1 MQPKHIAIVMDGN
14 GRWAERRRRPRSFG
28 HKAGVDAT
36 RTVVESC
43 LKRGIPA
50 LTLFAFSSEN
60 WGRPRTEVRSLMDL
74 FLRSL
79 NREVDELHGN
89 GVRLQFVG
97 QIADF
102 SEPLRSGM
110 RKVQDIT
117 SDNDT
122 MRLSIAVNYG
132 GRWDIS
138 QAAKALATKAANGE
152 LNPQEIDEK
161 LMAQHC
167 CLSDLPEPD
176 LLIRTGGEMRISNF
190 LLWQLAYTEFYF
202 SDVLWPDFKDAD
214 LELAIEAFGARKRRF
229 GCTDTP
235 DERSSHIA

>member
-36 RTVVESC
+36 RNVVESC

-60 WGRPRTEVRSLMDL
+60 WNRPRTEVRGLMDL

-79 NREVDELHGN
+79 NREVDELHTN
-89 GVRLQFVG
+89 GVCIKFIG
-97 QIADF
+97 QVADF

-110 RKVQDIT
+110 RQVEAT
-117 SDNDT
+117 TRDNKE

-132 GRWDIS
+132 GRWDIVH
-138 QAAKALATKAANGE
+138 AAQQIAEKAVAGDLDPASIEEQTLAR
-152 LNPQEIDEK
+152 
-161 LMAQHC
+161 HC
-167 CLSDLPEPD
+167 CLADLPEPD

-190 LLWQLAYTEFYF
+190 LLWQMAYTEFFF
-202 SDVLWPDFKDAD
+202 SEVLWPDFSDAD
-214 LELAIEAFGARKRRF
+214 LELAINAFQSRQRRF
-229 GCTDTP
+229 GGTAKSDNV
-235 DERSSHIA
+235 A

>member
-14 GRWAERRRRPRSFG
+14 GRWAERRKRPRSFG

-36 RTVVESC
+36 RGVVESC

-50 LTLFAFSSEN
+50 LTIFAFSSEN
-60 WGRPRTEVRSLMDL
+60 WNRPRTEVRGLMDL

-79 NREVDELHGN
+79 NREVNDLHAN
-89 GVRLQFVG
+89 GVCLKFIG
-97 QIADF
+97 QVADF

-110 RKVQDIT
+110 RQVEASTRDNKV
-117 SDNDT
+117 

-132 GRWDIS
+132 GRWDIVN
-138 QAAKALATKAANGE
+138 AARKIAHKAAAGE
-152 LNPQEIDEK
+152 LDPATVDE
-161 LMAQHC
+161 LTLSQYC
-167 CLSDLPEPD
+167 CLADLPEPD

-202 SDVLWPDFKDAD
+202 SNVLWPDFNDAE
-214 LELAIEAFGARKRRF
+214 LEIAIEAFRSRQRRF
-229 GCTDTP
+229 GGTP
-235 DERSSHIA
+235 TVVRSNRIA

>member
-36 RTVVESC
+36 RNVVESC

-60 WGRPRTEVRSLMDL
+60 WNRPRTEVRGLMDL

-79 NREVDELHGN
+79 NREVDELHTN
-89 GVRLQFVG
+89 GVCIKFIG
-97 QIADF
+97 QVADF

-110 RKVQDIT
+110 RQVEAT
-117 SDNDT
+117 TRDNKE

-132 GRWDIS
+132 GRWDIVH
-138 QAAKALATKAANGE
+138 AAQQIAEKAVAGDLDPASIEEQTLAR
-152 LNPQEIDEK
+152 
-161 LMAQHC
+161 HC
-167 CLSDLPEPD
+167 CLADLPEPD

-190 LLWQLAYTEFYF
+190 LLWQMAYTEFFF
-202 SDVLWPDFKDAD
+202 SEVLWPDFSDAD
-214 LELAIEAFGARKRRF
+214 LELAINVFQSRQRRF
-229 GCTDTP
+229 GGTAKSDNV
-235 DERSSHIA
+235 A